1 MRKKRGKSTESVH
14 AGKFECGRVA
24 PVSSPIFQTSTYYYP
39 KEGSAG
45 YIYTRLGN
53 PTQEVAEDKIAALEG
68 AQEGLVFS
76 SGMAAITTTV
86 ISLLGK
92 GDHLIATED
101 LYGNTYTFLRNELK
115 RSGIELSLIKSE
127 NAKRIERYFRKNTR
141 GIFLETPTNPL
152 LKVIDIQNLA
162 RAAHKKNI
170 KIMVD
175 NTFATPINQRPLELG
190 ADVVIHSG
198 SKYLNGHSDVIAG
211 LVAGNR
217 KDLEKIEEMRT
228 TLGGSLD
235 PHAAF
240 LLQRGMMTLAV
251 RMHRHNENGLRVAE
265 FLEGHKKVNR
275 VNYPGLQSHQSH
287 ELATEMM
294 SGFGGMLSFEVKG
307 RRKDANRFL
316 RSLKLL
322 LAAPSLGGVE
332 TLISIPAETSHSYL
346 SQEGPEP
353 STGKDM
359 TYSSKKSSGV
369 IGDIFLR
376 FSTTVGRTSIT

>member
-1 MRKKRGKSTESVH
+1 MKKKRGKSTESVH

-24 PVSSPIFQTSTYYYP
+24 PVSSPIFQTSTFYYP

-45 YIYTRLGN
+45 YVYTRLGN

-76 SGMAAITTTV
+76 SGMAAITTTI
-86 ISLLGK
+86 ISLLDE

-101 LYGNTYTFLRNELK
+101 LYGNTYSFLRNELK
-115 RSGIELSLIKSE
+115 RTGIELSLIKSE
-127 NAKRIERYFRKNTR
+127 NANRIERYFRKNTR

-152 LKVIDIQNLA
+152 LKVIDIRNLA
-162 RAAHKKNI
+162 EAARKKNI

-217 KDLEKIEEMRT
+217 KDMEIIEEMRT
-228 TLGGSLD
+228 TMGGSMD

-251 RMHRHNENGLRVAE
+251 RMQRHNKNGLRVAE
-265 FLEGHKKVNR
+265 FLEGHKKVNK
-275 VNYPGLQSHQSH
+275 VNYPGLRSHPSH
-287 ELATEMM
+287 ELAKEMM
-294 SGFGGMLSFEVKG
+294 EGSGGMLSFEVKG
-307 RRKDANRFL
+307 RRKDANKFL
-316 RSLKLL
+316 ESLKLL

-346 SQEGPEP
+346 SRKERLGQGI
-353 STGKDM
+353 KDNLIRV
-359 TYSSKKSSGV
+359 SVGIEDFEDIKKDLNQALAK
-369 IGDIFLR
+369 I
-376 FSTTVGRTSIT
+376 

>member
-1 MRKKRGKSTESVH
+1 MKKKRGKSTESVH

-45 YIYTRLGN
+45 YVYTRLGN

-76 SGMAAITTTV
+76 SGMAAITTTI

-101 LYGNTYTFLRNELK
+101 LYGNTYSFLRNELK
-115 RSGIELSLIKSE
+115 RTGIELSLIKSE
-127 NAKRIERYFRKNTR
+127 NAKRIEKYFRHNTR

-162 RAAHKKNI
+162 RATHKKNI

-175 NTFATPINQRPLELG
+175 NTFATPINQRPLEFG

-217 KDLEKIEEMRT
+217 KDLEKIEDMRT

-265 FLEGHKKVNR
+265 FLEGHKKVNK
-275 VNYPGLQSHQSH
+275 VNYPGLPTHPSH
-287 ELATEMM
+287 ELAKEMM

-307 RRKDANRFL
+307 RRKDANKFL
-316 RSLKLL
+316 KSLKLL

-346 SQEGPEP
+346 SRKERLGQGI
-353 STGKDM
+353 KDNLIRV
-359 TYSSKKSSGV
+359 SVGIEDFEDIKKDLNQALAK
-369 IGDIFLR
+369 I
-376 FSTTVGRTSIT
+376 

>member
-1 MRKKRGKSTESVH
+1 MKKKRGKSTESVH

-24 PVSSPIFQTSTYYYP
+24 PVTSPIFQTSTFYYP

-45 YIYTRLGN
+45 YVYTRLGN

-76 SGMAAITTTV
+76 SGMAAITTTI

-101 LYGNTYTFLRNELK
+101 LYGNTYSFLRNELK
-115 RSGIELSLIKSE
+115 RTGIELSLIKSE

-152 LKVIDIQNLA
+152 LKVIDIKHLA
-162 RAAHKKNI
+162 GATHKKNI

-217 KDLEKIEEMRT
+217 KDMEIIEEMRT
-228 TLGGSLD
+228 TMGGSMD

-251 RMHRHNENGLRVAE
+251 RMQRHNENGLRVAE
-265 FLEGHKKVNR
+265 FLQGHKKVTK
-275 VNYPGLQSHQSH
+275 VNYPGLQSHPSH
-287 ELATEMM
+287 ELAKEMM
-294 SGFGGMLSFEVKG
+294 DGFGGMLSFEVKG
-307 RRKDANRFL
+307 RRKEANKFL
-316 RSLKLL
+316 KSLKLL

-332 TLISIPAETSHSYL
+332 TLISVPAETSHSYL
-346 SQEGPEP
+346 SRKERLGQGI
-353 STGKDM
+353 KDNLIRV
-359 TYSSKKSSGV
+359 SVGIEDFEDIKKDLNQALAKV
-369 IGDIFLR
+369 
-376 FSTTVGRTSIT
+376 

>member
-251 RMHRHNENGLRVAE
+251 RMHRHNENGLGVAE

-307 RRKDANRFL
+307 RRKDANKFL

-346 SQEGPEP
+346 SRRERLGQGI
-353 STGKDM
+353 KDNLIRV
-359 TYSSKKSSGV
+359 SVGIEDFEDIKKDLNQALAK
-369 IGDIFLR
+369 I
-376 FSTTVGRTSIT
+376 

>member
-346 SQEGPEP
+346 SRKERLGQGI
-353 STGKDM
+353 KDNLIRV
-359 TYSSKKSSGV
+359 SVGIEDFEDIKKDLNQALAK
-369 IGDIFLR
+369 I
-376 FSTTVGRTSIT
+376 

>member
-1 MRKKRGKSTESVH
+1 MKKKRGQSTDSVH

-24 PVSSPIFQTSTYYYP
+24 PVGNPIFQTSTFFYP
-39 KEGSAG
+39 KEGSDG
-45 YIYTRLGN
+45 YVYTRLGN

-76 SGMAAITTTV
+76 SGMAAITTTI

-101 LYGNTYTFLRNELK
+101 LYGNTYHFLRNELK
-115 RSGIELSLIKSE
+115 RTGIELSLIKSE
-127 NAKRIERYFRKNTR
+127 NAKNISRYIRKNTR

-152 LKVIDIQNLA
+152 LKIIDIQNLA
-162 RAAHKKNI
+162 RAAGKRNI

-190 ADVVIHSG
+190 GDVVIHSG

-217 KDLEKIEEMRT
+217 KDLEKIEELRT
-228 TLGGSLD
+228 TLGGSMD

-251 RMHRHNENGLRVAE
+251 RMQRHNNNGMRVAE

-275 VNYPGLQSHQSH
+275 VNYPGLESHPSH
-287 ELATEMM
+287 ELASEMLD
-294 SGFGGMLSFEVKG
+294 GFGGMLSFEVKG
-307 RRKDANRFL
+307 NKKDANKFL
-316 RSLKLL
+316 KSLKLL

-346 SQEGPEP
+346 SRKERLDQGIRDNLVRVSVGIEDFEDIK
-353 STGKDM
+353 KDLNQALA
-359 TYSSKKSSGV
+359 K
-369 IGDIFLR
+369 I
-376 FSTTVGRTSIT
+376 

>member
-1 MRKKRGKSTESVH
+1 MKKRGKSTESVH

-24 PVSSPIFQTSTYYYP
+24 PVSNPIFQTSTFYYP
-39 KEGSAG
+39 KEGSDG
-45 YIYTRLGN
+45 YVYTRLGN
-53 PTQEVAEDKIAALEG
+53 PTQEVVEDKIAALEG

-76 SGMAAITTTV
+76 SGMAAITTTI

-115 RSGIELSLIKSE
+115 RTGIELSLIKSE

-152 LKVIDIQNLA
+152 LKIIDIRDIA
-162 RAAHKKNI
+162 RATRKKNI

-211 LVAGNR
+211 LVAG
-217 KDLEKIEEMRT
+217 KKGDMEKIKEMRT

-251 RMHRHNENGLRVAE
+251 
-265 FLEGHKKVNR
+265 
-275 VNYPGLQSHQSH
+275 
-287 ELATEMM
+287 
-294 SGFGGMLSFEVKG
+294 
-307 RRKDANRFL
+307 
-316 RSLKLL
+316 
-322 LAAPSLGGVE
+322 
-332 TLISIPAETSHSYL
+332 
-346 SQEGPEP
+346 
-353 STGKDM
+353 
-359 TYSSKKSSGV
+359 
-369 IGDIFLR
+369 
-376 FSTTVGRTSIT
+376 

>member
-1 MRKKRGKSTESVH
+1 MKKKRGKSTDSVH

-24 PVSSPIFQTSTYYYP
+24 PVSNPIFQTSTFYYP
-39 KEGSAG
+39 KEESDG
-45 YIYTRLGN
+45 YVYTRLGN

-76 SGMAAITTTV
+76 SGMAAITTTI

-101 LYGNTYTFLRNELK
+101 LYGNTYHFLRNELK
-115 RSGIELSLIKSE
+115 RTGIELSLIKSE
-127 NAKRIERYFRKNTR
+127 NAKNIKRYFRKNTR

-162 RAAHKKNI
+162 RATGNRSI

-175 NTFATPINQRPLELG
+175 NTFATPVNQRPLELG

-217 KDLEKIEEMRT
+217 KDLDIIEEMRT
-228 TLGGSLD
+228 TLGGSMD

-240 LLQRGMMTLAV
+240 LLQRGMMTLAIRV
-251 RMHRHNENGLRVAE
+251 QRHNENGMKVAE

-275 VNYPGLQSHQSH
+275 VNYPGLQSHPSH
-287 ELATEMM
+287 ELASEMLD
-294 SGFGGMLSFEVKG
+294 GFGGMLSFEVKG
-307 RRKDANRFL
+307 RRKDANKFL
-316 RSLKLL
+316 KSLKLL

-346 SQEGPEP
+346 SRKERLGQGI
-353 STGKDM
+353 KDNLVRV
-359 TYSSKKSSGV
+359 SVGIEDFEDIKKDLNQALAK
-369 IGDIFLR
+369 I
-376 FSTTVGRTSIT
+376 